1 MIDKSILFVG
11 IFIAIVLVVHILIS
25 VLFAN
30 KMQEITDL
38 KNYEGSI
45 WGWCFLLVFVSGIMG
60 MLISVLMANAI
71 PRLQQEN
78 EIE

>member
-45 WGWCFLLVFVSGIMG
+45 CGWCFLLVFVSGIMG